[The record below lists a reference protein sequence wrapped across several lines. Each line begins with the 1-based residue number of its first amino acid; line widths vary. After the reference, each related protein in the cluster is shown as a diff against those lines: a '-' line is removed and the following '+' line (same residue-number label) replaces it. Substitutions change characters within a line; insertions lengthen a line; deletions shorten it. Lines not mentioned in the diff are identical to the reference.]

1 MKSVAPTWGN
11 VYSLKFCVIFLRLF
25 IFCILPLKSSCQ
37 LLDSL
42 SLDTMIGNNNLQ
54 EAMANPGSVVKLD
67 LSKQKLKSFPDDI
80 RKLTNLQYLD
90 LSRNRINKIPDWIGE
105 LKNLQFLILFKNKI
119 DSLPSRLGDLNNLKY
134 LILNRNG
141 LTYLPHSIGNL
152 KELLYLDL
160 WDDNISSF
168 PSEIKYLSG
177 NLQTLDLRDMM
188 IGRDTQANLKTLL
201 PTTTIYFTPGCPCE
215 R

>member
-1 MKSVAPTWGN
+1 MKSCIVFS
-11 VYSLKFCVIFLRLF
+11 SLIILWF
-25 IFCILPLKSSCQ
+25 LPLKSSCQ

-42 SLDTMIGNNNLQ
+42 SLDTMIGSSNLQ
-54 EAMANPGSVVKLD
+54 EAMADPGSIVKLD
-67 LSKQKLKSFPDDI
+67 LSKQKLKNFPEDI

-90 LSRNRINKIPDWIGE
+90 LSRNKINKIPDWIAE
-105 LKNLQFLILFKNKI
+105 LKNLQFLILYKNKI
-119 DSLPSRLGDLNNLKY
+119 DSLPVRFGELSHLKY

-160 WDDNISSF
+160 WDDNVTTF
-168 PSEIKYLSG
+168 PTEIKYLSG

-188 IGRDTQANLKTLL
+188 VGSDTQANLKALL